1 MTTATTPTSV
11 LDAAL
16 GDLANSTEFKTAL
29 EQIRGGARVISI
41 SGLVAAPGRALVLA
55 TLQRVTGKQFALV
68 VPAQRD
74 LENWQRDIEFW
85 YCALRGVTQCEDS
98 VAVLPASESDPY
110 AGGSPHAETLER
122 RALALWRLARR
133 QERGTGVSPVTHAQD
148 ARATDF
154 VLLTSRALARRTVP
168 PTQIVKAGA
177 VLRRDE
183 DIAPEE
189 LVDKL
194 IAAGYVREDPVAAV
208 GEFSMRGGILD
219 VWAPGRDAPVRI
231 EFFGDTVDSIREFDP
246 ETQLST
252 AQLTQI
258 EIPPMRELIVRAQ
271 DFREWASYAR
281 MRWDDER
288 FARSLRDRTVYAD
301 EGEAFPGWEWLISLA
316 REEKSSAFDY
326 FKDALLVIDEPVAI
340 ESYLAT
346 AFQTLAD
353 RFAENDAADDLGLK
367 PEELYLTVEELR
379 AEIDTLQ
386 RVEMRA
392 LGRTTAKFDQELAL
406 DAEPPKISVG
416 KERARKRPLFL
427 FPHVSVPGAIA
438 TRSAESSSSLDPVAT
453 ARGTDTQEI
462 DFKAQS
468 VMRYHGRLPDLA
480 RDVVDRRANSD
491 ATTLFVMPSRGVAER
506 VTEILREYEVNA
518 RLTSF
523 DDQSEIAG
531 NDAIVTFGKLSG
543 GFELIGTHAP
553 GVPSFD
559 KAHTGGMRPSLV
571 VHVEAD
577 LFDEAAEPAIERRSA
592 AIKREKKRRAR
603 AAAFLSDFRD
613 LKVDDYVVHI
623 DHGIARFGG
632 LVTLDLGPSQPTAVA
647 APKRGEFMLLYYAD
661 EAKLYVPVERLDL
674 VQRYSSAEGHQ
685 PALDKL
691 GGIGWLKTK
700 AKAKRAMRDMADELL
715 RLYAERKLVQGHSFP
730 PDAPWQREFEEGFEY
745 TLTPDQETA
754 IEDVKNDMET
764 PTPMDR
770 LLCGDVGYGKTEVA
784 MRAAFKAIMDG
795 KQTAV
800 LTPTTVLAYQ
810 HFETFRKRF
819 ATFPVKVELLSRF
832 RSSKEQKDVVK
843 RVEGGEVDVVI
854 GTHRMLSKDV
864 SFKDLGL
871 VVVDEEQRFGVAHK
885 ERLKQLK
892 KRVDVLTLSATPIP
906 RTLNMS
912 LSGLRDMSLI
922 ETPPSDRLAIQ
933 TQVAQSSDA
942 VIKSAI
948 ELELARGGQIFF
960 IHNRVE
966 SITTIAALVQRLV
979 PQARIAVG
987 HGKMNEKEM
996 ERVML
1001 DFIDYKYD
1009 VLVATTIIEN
1019 GIDIPRA
1026 NTIII
1031 NRADTYGL
1039 SQLYQLRGRVGR
1051 SNRRAYAYLLIPAEQ
1066 ELSPI
1071 ARRRLAAI
1079 REFSELGAGFRIAA
1093 LDLELR
1099 GAGNLLGGQQS
1110 GHMDALGFDLYTQM
1124 LERTVAELR
1133 GEQVE
1138 DETSVTINLG
1148 VDVAIPETYISD
1160 MGQRLR
1166 TYKRVSSARDED
1178 ALSAIRTETEDRYGR
1193 IPESVDNLFAYAGLR
1208 QTAED
1213 VGVISIDRAPGGIAI
1228 KLSEK
1233 ARVAPE
1239 NLMEMIRVRT
1249 GANFTPSGVLRLE
1262 LSEDERDEVLAVA
1275 RRVLLQIRSDG

>member
-1 MTTATTPTSV
+1 MNTTIETSSTLQATLSSVVESAEFLSV
-11 LDAAL
+11 LD
-16 GDLANSTEFKTAL
+16 
-29 EQIRGGARVISI
+29 QIRRGARVISI
-41 SGLVAAPGRALVLA
+41 SGLVASPARALVLA
-55 TLQRVTGKQFALV
+55 ALQKETEKQFALV

-74 LENWQRDIEFW
+74 LENWERDVSFW
-85 YCALRGVTQCEDS
+85 YSALRGAQESDGAIT
-98 VAVLPASESDPY
+98 VLPASESDPY

-122 RALALWRLARR
+122 RALALWRLARHQR
-133 QERGTGVSPVTHAQD
+133 SGTGVPPVNHAQD

-154 VLLTSRALARRTVP
+154 VILTSRALARRTIAP
-168 PTQIVKAGA
+168 DEIAKAGA
-177 VLRRDE
+177 LLRRDE
-183 DIAPEE
+183 DTAPEG
-189 LVDKL
+189 LVEKL
-194 IAAGYVREDPVAAV
+194 LAAGFVREDPVGAV

-219 VWAPGRDAPVRI
+219 VWPPGHGAPARI

-252 AQLTQI
+252 TQLPQI
-258 EIPPMRELIVRAQ
+258 EIAPMRELIVTAR
-271 DFREWASYAR
+271 DFREWASHAR
-281 MRWDDER
+281 MRWREER
-288 FARSLRDRTVYAD
+288 FARSLRDRTVFAD
-301 EGEAFPGWEWLISLA
+301 EGEEFPGWEWLISLM
-316 REEKSSAFDY
+316 REQHSTVFDY
-326 FKDALLVIDEPVAI
+326 VKDAVLVIDEPVAV
-340 ESYLAT
+340 EEFLAT
-346 AFQTLAD
+346 AFQTVEQ
-353 RFAENDAADDLGLK
+353 RFAETDAADDLGLR
-367 PEELYLTVEELR
+367 PDELYLTADELR
-379 AEIDTLQ
+379 SRIDQRQ

-392 LGRTTAKFDQELAL
+392 LGRTMTKFDQEIAL
-406 DAEPPKISVG
+406 DAEQPKISVG
-416 KERARKRPLFL
+416 KERARKQPLFL
-427 FPHVSVPGAIA
+427 FPSDAAAG
-438 TRSAESSSSLDPVAT
+438 T
-453 ARGTDTQEI
+453 AAHPEI
-462 DFKAQS
+462 EWKAQS

-480 RDVVDRRANSD
+480 RDVIDRHANFK
-491 ATTLFVMPSRGVAER
+491 ATTLFAMPSRGVAER
-506 VTEILREYEVNA
+506 VTEILRDYEVNA

-523 DDQSEIAG
+523 ADTSESPAV
-531 NDAIVTFGKLSG
+531 DAVVTFGRLSG
-543 GFELIGTHAP
+543 GFEL
-553 GVPSFD
+553 PS
-559 KAHTGGMRPSLV
+559 ARLV

-577 LFDEAAEPAIERRSA
+577 LFDEAAEPALERRVT

-632 LVTLDLGPSQPTAVA
+632 LVTLDLGPTQPSPAIA
-647 APKRGEFMLLYYAD
+647 AKRGEFMLLYYAD
-661 EAKLYVPVERLDL
+661 DAKLYVPVERLDL

-715 RLYAERKLVQGHSFP
+715 RLYAERKLVPGHAFP
-730 PDAPWQREFEEGFEY
+730 QDAPWQREFEEGFEY

-754 IEDVKNDMET
+754 IEDVKTDMQT

-784 MRAAFKAIMDG
+784 MRAAFKAVMDG

-810 HFETFRKRF
+810 HFETFRQRF
-819 ATFPVKVELLSRF
+819 APFPVKIELLSRF
-832 RSSKEQKDVVK
+832 RSTKEQKDVVK

-864 SFKDLGL
+864 SFRDLGL

-933 TQVAQSSDA
+933 TQVVQSSDV

-948 ELELARGGQIFF
+948 ELELARGGQVFF

-966 SITTIAALVQRLV
+966 SIETIAALVKRLV

-1031 NRADTYGL
+1031 NRADNYGL

-1079 REFSELGAGFRIAA
+1079 REFSDLGAGFRIAA

-1138 DETSVTINLG
+1138 DETSVSINLA
-1148 VDVAIPETYISD
+1148 VDVAIPESYISD

-1166 TYKRVSSARDED
+1166 TYKRVSSARDEE
-1178 ALSAIRTETEDRYGR
+1178 ALASIRAETEDRYGR
-1193 IPESVDNLFAYAGLR
+1193 IPESVDDLFAYARLR
-1208 QTAED
+1208 QAAEI
-1213 VGVISIDRAPGGIAI
+1213 VGVISIDRTREGIAV
-1228 KLSEK
+1228 KLAEK

-1239 NLMEMIRVRT
+1239 KLMELISARE
-1249 GANFTPSGVLRLE
+1249 GANFAPSGVLRLA
-1262 LSEDERDEVLAVA
+1262 LADEEKDEVLAVA
-1275 RRVLLQIRSDG
+1275 RRVLLQIRADS